1 MTDAPA
7 ANSAPDDA
15 ARRERGHFFG
25 SAKVVTVLTLFSRL
39 LGMVRDMAILAMGA
53 TRLTDV
59 FWTAFTIPNLS
70 RRLFG
75 EGALTAAFVPV
86 FTETDRQAG
95 LSEARKTLAN
105 VAGWLMLVLVGLCVV
120 GELAAG
126 AWTIGH
132 RHDPEMR
139 LLGQLIMI
147 VLPFMVTVC
156 LLALGSAALNCKGHF
171 IYPAF
176 APAMLNMFLITAAA
190 QLYLWGWQANWRG
203 LFLLAGTTV
212 LAGVVQLL
220 GLVGLLRQYGLLAWP
235 TIRPVLA
242 ATKRIAILTLPM
254 MIPLGVLQFS
264 ALFERFYALAM
275 SGQGHWHI
283 GSWVIVKPL
292 SEGVVTRLYAAN
304 RLFQFPLGI
313 LAISLATV
321 VFPLLSRHAADND
334 MPELRK
340 TTNLALRLSLFLGI
354 PSGIALIILARPA
367 VGVIFER
374 GEFTAANADRT
385 AWILQM
391 YCLGLW
397 AWFANHILLRTFFA
411 LKATREPLRVA
422 CVLVAINVLLVM
434 GVVFTPLAE
443 AGIGLVASIT
453 AALNTLALTVLLRR
467 RVGGELGLGRIIA
480 SLSRTA
486 AAAALMAGAM
496 LAWASLIAGHLPAGG
511 LGQLIHVLGGMGIG
525 VVVFL
530 MAASI
535 MKSEELP
542 VLFRSFRRSKREPA
556 IEDES

>member
-1 MTDAPA
+1 MNETPEH
-7 ANSAPDDA
+7 NSAADA
-15 ARRERGHFFG
+15 VRRERGHFFG
-25 SAKVVTVLTLFSRL
+25 SAKVVTGLTLFSRL

-86 FTETDRQAG
+86 FTETDRRAG
-95 LSEARKTLAN
+95 LSEARKTFAN
-105 VAGWLMLVLVGLCVV
+105 VAGWLMLILVGLCVL

-126 AWTIGH
+126 AWAMGQ
-132 RHDPEMR
+132 RYNPEML

-176 APAMLNMFLITAAA
+176 APAMLNMFLIAAA
-190 QLYLWGWQANWRG
+190 AVLYSAGWAEDWRG
-203 LFLLAGTTV
+203 LFLLAGTTA
-212 LAGVVQLL
+212 LAGVVQLM
-220 GLVGLLRQYGLLAWP
+220 GLIGLLRRYGLLAWP

-242 ATKRIAILTLPM
+242 ATRRVAVLTLPM

-275 SGQGHWHI
+275 SGEGHWHVGPWLI
-283 GSWVIVKPL
+283 DTPL
-292 SEGVVTRLYAAN
+292 SAGVVTRLYAAN

-354 PSGIALIILARPA
+354 PSGMALIMLARPA
-367 VGVIFER
+367 VGLIFER
-374 GEFTAANADRT
+374 GEFTAATADRT

-411 LKATREPLRVA
+411 LKATREPLAIA
-422 CVLVAINVLLVM
+422 CTLVVVNVLLVM

-453 AALNTLALTVLLRR
+453 AALNTVALAAMLHR
-467 RVGGELGLGRIIA
+467 RVGGELGMRRIIA
-480 SLSRTA
+480 SLARTA
-486 AAAALMAGAM
+486 GASAVMAGAM
-496 LAWASLIAGHLPAGG
+496 LAWATLIASRLPAGTW
-511 LGQLIHVLGGMGIG
+511 GQIVHVFGGMAVG

-530 MAASI
+530 AAASI

-542 VLFRSFRRSKREPA
+542 VLFRSFRRSRREDVT
-556 IEDES
+556 EDES